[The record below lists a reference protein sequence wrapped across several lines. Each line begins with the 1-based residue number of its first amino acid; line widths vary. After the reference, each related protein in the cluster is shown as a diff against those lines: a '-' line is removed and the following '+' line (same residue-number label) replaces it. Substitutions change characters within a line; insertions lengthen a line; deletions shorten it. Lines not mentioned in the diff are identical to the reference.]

1 VGLLDD
7 LTSPAKERYAVSNDN
22 VVQLIQP
29 GTFQD
34 QLTEVL
40 RRGARDLLAQ
50 AVEAEVTE
58 FLARHATLKTDEGRM
73 RVVRHGHLPEREVM
87 TGIGPV
93 AVRQPRVRDRQAA
106 AAVHAPLA
114 VDRDASAD
122 PLLEGHIDGRL
133 LGGARCFARQ
143 GCERT
148 FSEHDR
154 PPQGWLA
161 RGSCEVEG
169 A

>member
-1 VGLLDD
+1 VGLLKD
-7 LTSPAKERYAVSNDN
+7 LTSPPKERYAVSNDN
-22 VVQLIQP
+22 VVRLIQP

-50 AVEAEVTE
+50 AVEAEVAE
-58 FLARHATLKTDEGRM
+58 FLTSHAALKTEEGRT

-106 AAVHAPLA
+106 ADDLTRIRFSPSILPPYM
-114 VDRDASAD
+114 RRSRSI
-122 PLLEGHIDGRL
+122 ET
-133 LGGARCFARQ
+133 RCQRSF
-143 GCERT
+143 
-148 FSEHDR
+148 
-154 PPQGWLA
+154 W
-161 RGSCEVEG
+161 V
-169 A
+169 